1 MSLESLLKVLF
12 SHKVTIYKNTGCSGA
27 QCHFEELYSGSLY
40 ANGITIREGI
50 NYDSTG
56 EVTDVIFLGE
66 QADVPDELMYSIV
79 RSILP
84 GGGGCVEVVITR

>member
-1 MSLESLLKVLF
+1 MYLIALLKV
-12 SHKVTIYKNTGCSGA
+12 
-27 QCHFEELYSGSLY
+27 LY
-40 ANGITIREGI
+40 ANGIEGI
-50 NYDSTG
+50 DYDSTG

-66 QADVPDELMYSIV
+66 QADVPEELMYSIV